1 GIIHRDLKPGNVWL
15 TEDGTARIG
24 DFGLAI
30 SLDRSRL
37 TQEKMMVGTVSYM
50 PPEQATGGEVTP
62 KADLYSL
69 GAMLYEMVTGR
80 PPFLG
85 DDDIA
90 IIGQHVNTPPV
101 APSWHN
107 QTLPQTLDSLIVRL
121 LAKDPAERPAS
132 ASEVLQAVE
141 AIDPSDA
148 AIIREE
154 GQGSLDSMSGG
165 VFVGR
170 HREVDTLKATFEETL
185 GGHGKMV
192 ALVGEPGIGKTR
204 NAQELATYASMR
216 GGQVLWG
223 RCYEG
228 GGAPPY
234 YPWVQAIRSYVTE
247 TDAETIRREMGST
260 ASVISEIV
268 PDVKERLPDLSP
280 PSQIDDPDSARFR
293 LFDSITTFL
302 KTVSGGQPIVLML
315 EDLHWADKP
324 SLLLLEFVAR
334 EIGNSRVM
342 IVGNYRDM
350 ELNRRHPLSIT
361 LGELSRERLFER
373 VLLRGLQ
380 KHDVHRFIEVAAG
393 IEPPAPLVD
402 AVFTQT
408 EGNPLFVTETVRL
421 LIQEGDITSGATA
434 EGGTSSWEIRI
445 PEGVREVIGRR
456 LDRLSERCN
465 EVLATAALVG
475 RQFRF
480 GVLMNLVD
488 DVSENVLLDALDEA
502 LEARIVE
509 EVPSEVG
516 LYQFAHALMQ
526 ETLTS
531 ELSATRTV
539 RLHAR
544 IAVALEEF
552 YGDDA
557 EMHATEL
564 VTHFVEAETVLG
576 SERLIHYS
584 RFAAASALSGYAY
597 EEAAHIATRALGMFQ
612 SGDSSPEHAGF
623 LATLAEAEAAM
634 NTDSSQAQGIW
645 DRLETAVNMYL
656 SAGDI
661 ASAVETA
668 TLRITA
674 FVGSLGPAAL
684 LASLVEKV
692 TPGSAEEARIQER
705 LSVALVV
712 ESHNTATALI
722 AAERCVAIA
731 VQLDDRDLESAGLT
745 QMALVHNNEA
755 NWKEA
760 LDYADRAASMA
771 MESGNLQT
779 QVRALTFK
787 ASAVG
792 CLSGPDLHRK
802 AAKEALEVAERIRD
816 SYWMFVGSMNMLFAN
831 INAGKSGQELF
842 DDVPDLVLSRVAD
855 ANILGEF
862 HYGDF
867 RNRKVILDWCKN
879 VFENKAP
886 LDDAT
891 TIRLLNA
898 TIAGRISGDK
908 EILDAAL
915 EAIEQLLDSDGLNRE
930 QILLH
935 MSRLVVAT
943 ESRDAGLAGDALE
956 KLSSLPTNTPGSFFA
971 CSDRLTG
978 LGYATAGNAD
988 AAEVS
993 FSKALDWCRE
1003 NNSILENAWTAA
1015 DFAEFLIDRDTP
1027 GDREKATEL
1036 QDEAIAIT
1044 TKLGMKPLLERVLGQ
1059 REILKA

>member
-1 GIIHRDLKPGNVWL
+1 
-15 TEDGTARIG
+15 
-24 DFGLAI
+24 
-30 SLDRSRL
+30 
-37 TQEKMMVGTVSYM
+37 M
-50 PPEQATGGEVTP
+50 
-62 KADLYSL
+62 
-69 GAMLYEMVTGR
+69 
-80 PPFLG
+80 G

-107 QTLPQTLDSLIVRL
+107 QSLPQTLDSLIMRL

-141 AIDPSDA
+141 AIDPADA
-148 AIIREE
+148 AVAHEE

-170 HREVDTLKATFEETL
+170 HREMDTLKATFEETL

-204 NAQELATYASMR
+204 TAQELATYASMR

-228 GGAPPY
+228 SGAPAY
-234 YPWVQAIRSYVTE
+234 YPWVQAIRSYVTDR
-247 TDAETIRREMGST
+247 DAETIRREMGST

-268 PDVKERLPDLSP
+268 PDVKERLPDIQP
-280 PSQIDDPDSARFR
+280 PPQVDDPDSARFR

-302 KTVSGGQPIVLML
+302 KIVSGGQPIVLML
-315 EDLHWADKP
+315 EDLHWSDKP

-350 ELNRRHPLSIT
+350 ELSRRHPLSIT
-361 LGELSRERLFER
+361 LVELSRERLFER

-393 IEPPAPLVD
+393 IDPPDALVD

-421 LIQEGDITSGATA
+421 LIQEGNITSGAQT

-465 EVLATAALVG
+465 EILTTAALVG

-480 GVLMNLVD
+480 GVLMKLVD
-488 DVSENVLLDALDEA
+488 DATENMLLDALDEA

-516 LYQFAHALMQ
+516 LYQFAQALMQ

-544 IAVALEEF
+544 IAMALEEF

-557 EMHATEL
+557 ETHATEL
-564 VTHFVEAETVLG
+564 VTHFAEAETVLG

-584 RFAAASALSGYAY
+584 SFAAVSALSGYAH
-597 EEAAHIATRALGMFQ
+597 EESARIATRALGLLRA
-612 SGDSSPEHAGF
+612 GDSSPEHAGF
-623 LATLAEAEAAM
+623 LATLAQAEAAM
-634 NTDSSQAQGIW
+634 ISDPSQAQGIW
-645 DRLETAVNMYL
+645 DRLETSVKMFL
-656 SAGDI
+656 DAGDI

-668 TLRITA
+668 TIPISTFAVSR
-674 FVGSLGPAAL
+674 GPEAL
-684 LASLVEKV
+684 LVSLVEKV
-692 TPGSAEEARIQER
+692 NPGSAEEARIQER
-705 LSVALVV
+705 LSVASLW
-712 ESHNTATALI
+712 ESHNTATARI
-722 AAERCVAIA
+722 AAERCIDIA
-731 VQLDDRDLESAGLT
+731 TQLDDRDQESAGLAA
-745 QMALVHNNEA
+745 MALLYLAEA
-755 NWKEA
+755 NFKES
-760 LDYADRAASMA
+760 LNYGDRAASMA
-771 MESGNLQT
+771 VESGNLQAK
-779 QVRALTFK
+779 VRGLVWKAL
-787 ASAVG
+787 AVG

-802 AAKEALEVAERIRD
+802 AAKEVLELAERIGERT
-816 SYWMFVGSMNMLFAN
+816 YMYQGSVQMLTAN
-831 INAGKSGQELF
+831 INAGKSGRELF
-842 DDVPDLVLSRVAD
+842 DDVPDLVLSRVA
-855 ANILGEF
+855 AENILGEF

-867 RNRKVILDWCKN
+867 RKRQVILDECKQII
-879 VFENKAP
+879 ENRAR
-886 LDDAT
+886 LTAST
-891 TIRLLNA
+891 SLRLLA
-898 TIAGRISGDK
+898 AALAGRISGEK

-915 EAIEQLLDSDGLNRE
+915 EAAEHLLDPDGSNWD
-930 QILLH
+930 QIRLH
-935 MSRLVVAT
+935 LCRLVVAV
-943 ESRDAGLAGDALE
+943 ESPDAGLANNALK
-956 KLSSLPTNTPGSFFA
+956 KLSSLPTTTPGLPFA
-971 CSDRLTG
+971 CSDRLMG

-988 AAEVS
+988 AAEAS
-993 FSKALDWCRE
+993 FGKALNWCRE
-1003 NNSILENAWTAA
+1003 NKSIPENAWAA
-1015 DFAEFLIDRDTP
+1015 SDFAEFLIERDSP
-1027 GDREKATEL
+1027 GDSEKATEL

-1044 TKLGMKPLLERVLGQ
+1044 TKLGMKPLLERVLAQ
-1059 REILKA
+1059 RKILKA